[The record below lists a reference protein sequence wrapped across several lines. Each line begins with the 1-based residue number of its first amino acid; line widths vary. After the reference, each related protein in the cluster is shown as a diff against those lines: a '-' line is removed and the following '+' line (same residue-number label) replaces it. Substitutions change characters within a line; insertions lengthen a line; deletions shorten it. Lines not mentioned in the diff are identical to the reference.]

1 MNQREVFLDNE
12 DCYTKHSTVGGDKRK
27 EDTECLI
34 EGWRHF
40 LQHNLY
46 HLNQGCDDEDER
58 EGLQILQAER
68 IEHVD
73 LQKIGYDGCQ
83 CQHESYCSSHTQCG
97 VYLLGYSKERADTQE
112 LRKDDIVDEY
122 R

>member
-27 EDTECLI
+27 EDTESLVK
-34 EGWRHF
+34 GWRHF
-40 LQHNLY
+40 LQHNLN

-58 EGLQILQAER
+58 QGLQILQAKR

-73 LQKIGYDGCQ
+73 LQKIGDDGCQ
-83 CQHESYCSSHTQCG
+83 CQHESYCSSHSQGG
-97 VYLLGYSKERADTQE
+97 VYFLGYSKEWADTQE